1 MGTMGRVYAV
11 ANQKGGVGKTTTAV
25 NLGACLAE
33 AGKRVLLVDA
43 DPQSNATSS
52 LGIDKHALTRSLY
65 DVLVR
70 PELASSLITLTRCVG
85 LDILPSSPAMAGAQ
99 VEMVEMAER
108 EMRLRWAIEPL
119 RERYDFVFIDTPP
132 SLGLL
137 TVNALVAADGVIIPV
152 QCEYLPL
159 EGLTQLLHTIQ
170 LVRQTLNPDLVIR
183 GLVLTMYDSRT
194 NLARQVVAEVRQHFA
209 DLALDS
215 IIPRNVRLSEA
226 PSYGEPITS
235 YAPKRT
241 VLAHGQHQKPRQ
253 GEIGLQPTRIA
264 ANVGQA
270 QHHDVGHAQHAP
282 RMLPLDSTHQP
293 LLIPPTQP
301 ALRRHPQ

>member
-108 EMRLRWAIEPL
+108 EMRLRWVIEPL

-170 LVRQTLNPDLVIR
+170 LVRQTLNPDLVVR

-209 DLALDS
+209 EMALDS

-235 YAPKRT
+235 YAPKSS
-241 VLAHGQHQKPRQ
+241 G
-253 GEIGLQPTRIA
+253 
-264 ANVGQA
+264 GQA
-270 QHHDVGHAQHAP
+270 YA
-282 RMLPLDSTHQP
+282 
-293 LLIPPTQP
+293 
-301 ALRRHPQ
+301 ALCQEFLMGE